1 MSQQDK
7 LLTQN
12 THTEIHNEIFFEN
25 NDASHS
31 KPYKICG
38 IFPHF
43 ENGNYYVRFYPARK
57 SVGEGYVM
65 ELERFLYLFKREE

>member
-12 THTEIHNEIFFEN
+12 THSDIHNETFYEI
-25 NDASHS
+25 NDTNYS

-43 ENGNYYVRFYPARK
+43 EKGNYFVRFHPARK
-57 SVGEGYVM
+57 GVGEGYVM
-65 ELERFLYLFKREE
+65 ELDRFFGRFKHKE